1 MAKKKRKV
9 EHSTVDDEPLSP
21 TSRRFV
27 TSPLVDPNAYPE
39 GDDGPK
45 RKRRAK
51 RKSTPAP
58 ASLPTSV
65 RGLQSTSFKRATS
78 KVPQRIIAL
87 VTGQTNTG
95 RTHLTFTAPGP
106 IAYQGIEMGDEGVK
120 EQFADDKII
129 MGSHYIA
136 QVVRKLDQTDA
147 NEKKKAQAE
156 AGDIYHKF
164 ATDFVAALK
173 SPDIKTIVWDTGS
186 QLGELARV
194 AAFGRLTKV
203 LPRDWT
209 DQKYEF
215 SKLVQMAYAYDK
227 NFLVIAKLGAV
238 YRDDKRTGE
247 LEPKGMS
254 DVLYLFPTIVRTYT
268 EIEDDEPV
276 YWYEVE
282 KVKGADNGHLLGK
295 IYDPPENKLEY
306 LWADMFDREP
316 EEWGNG

>member
-9 EHSTVDDEPLSP
+9 ERSTVDDE
-21 TSRRFV
+21 
-27 TSPLVDPNAYPE
+27 PLVDPNAYPE
-39 GDDGPK
+39 TSDGPK
-45 RKRRAK
+45 PRTRKR
-51 RKSTPAP
+51 RKSTPTSSHTP
-58 ASLPTSV
+58 SPSSV

-78 KVPQRIIAL
+78 RVPQRIIAL

-120 EQFADDKII
+120 EQFADDKVI
-129 MGSHYIA
+129 MVSHYIA
-136 QVVRKLDQTDA
+136 EVIRKLDQTDA
-147 NEKKKAQAE
+147 KEKEKAQKE
-156 AGDIYHKF
+156 ASNIYHKF

-186 QLGELARV
+186 QLGELSRV

-238 YRDDKRTGE
+238 YRDDKKTGE

-268 EIEDDEPV
+268 EMESVDGGDDKESV

-282 KVKGADNGHLLGK
+282 KVKGADNGHLLERV
-295 IYDPPENKLEY
+295 YDAPENELKY

-316 EEWGNG
+316 EEW